1 MERLGSKRRTLTKPV
16 NTRWITKLSAI
27 RETLTFLEVILRIN
41 QPDTDPTTAQLCSF
55 FSDTQNVVRLALLEY
70 LLSQANEISLL
81 LQTDTLSMPQTRFIV
96 NRFRNEITSQNPD
109 EFEEFLS
116 IKLSEHTQLNFEPYI
131 ESSHQECRQL
141 AQALFNSITIRFLI
155 PDQTEDL
162 EYFSHS
168 TLLLP
173 DSEREDSKMLSLAQ
187 LFQNIIPPL
196 QRKNI
201 LTHWRHLK
209 SVYKAHF
216 SLVPLTKTQLLDLI
230 LSNHLFHSLE
240 SILPII
246 IALKTIASTSVPTER
261 EFSVLHY
268 TQRKERSQLRIPH
281 LCTLTRIL
289 HNSPKMLSFDMYPS
303 IQATW
308 TELHS
313 PRGTKRSFSGE
324 PRIVVVH
331 DDFDDELSEGWD
343 EL

>member
-55 FSDTQNVVRLALLEY
+55 FLDTQNVVRLALLEY
-70 LLSQANEISLL
+70 LLSKANDISLL
-81 LQTDTLSMPQTRFIV
+81 LQTDTLSMPQTRYIV
-96 NRFRNEITSQNPD
+96 NRFRNEIASQNPD

-131 ESSHQECRQL
+131 E
-141 AQALFNSITIRFLI
+141 FLL

-162 EYFSHS
+162 EFFSHS

-201 LTHWRHLK
+201 ITHWRHLK

-216 SLVPLTKTQLLDLI
+216 
-230 LSNHLFHSLE
+230 
-240 SILPII
+240 
-246 IALKTIASTSVPTER
+246 
-261 EFSVLHY
+261 
-268 TQRKERSQLRIPH
+268 KERAIP
-281 LCTLTRIL
+281 TANPTSL
-289 HNSPKMLSFDMYPS
+289 HP
-303 IQATW
+303 
-308 TELHS
+308 
-313 PRGTKRSFSGE
+313 
-324 PRIVVVH
+324 
-331 DDFDDELSEGWD
+331 DEDPPQLSENVII
-343 EL
+343 